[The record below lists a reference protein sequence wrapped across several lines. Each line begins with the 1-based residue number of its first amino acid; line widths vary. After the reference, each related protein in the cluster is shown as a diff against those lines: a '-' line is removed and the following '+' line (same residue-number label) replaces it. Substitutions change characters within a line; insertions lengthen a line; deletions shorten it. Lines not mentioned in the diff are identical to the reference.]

1 MSRPDW
7 AHGSNSLMF
16 DRSYTVLFIPE
27 KTEAIKKI
35 YISLRALK
43 FFGVCAIFTILLL
56 LITIMDYLSQL
67 KEVGEVGLLRIE
79 NRTLRQHVQNYER
92 IAQKSEAQLHQI
104 EHFLDRLKLIG
115 DDSTKNALRNSAIT
129 TIRNPSLPEATSIQT
144 WKDFLPTTTE
154 NPEDLAIKKEV
165 SLLDFRLL
173 ALTEKAQHIEES
185 IHEEY
190 EVLKDHKLFISA
202 LPTRRP
208 ASGYFTSGF
217 GVRDHPVFGKIKMHE
232 GLDIANRQGTLIKAT
247 APGIVVFSGTK
258 AGYGQTIIID
268 HGYGLETLYAHI
280 HKLLVTKGQKL
291 KRGATI
297 AIMGSTGYSTGS
309 HVHYE
314 VHIRGVPVNP
324 LSYILED
331 S

>member
-1 MSRPDW
+1 MI
-7 AHGSNSLMF
+7 
-16 DRSYTVLFIPE
+16 DRSYTVLLIPE
-27 KTEAIKKI
+27 KNDHIKKI
-35 YISLRALK
+35 QISLKSLK
-43 FFGVCAIFTILLL
+43 IFGLCIIFLFLLS
-56 LITIMDYLSQL
+56 IVTMFDYFYRLR
-67 KEVGEVGLLRIE
+67 EVGEAGTLRIE
-79 NRTLRQHVQNYER
+79 NRNLRQHVQNYES
-92 IAQKSEAQLHQI
+92 IAQKSETQLYHI
-104 EHFLDRLKLIG
+104 ERFLDRLKLIG
-115 DDSTKNALRNSAIT
+115 DDSTKLALRNTTLTAIKSPPTPEIPT
-129 TIRNPSLPEATSIQT
+129 TNT
-144 WKDFLPTTTE
+144 WKNFLRSDAESP
-154 NPEDLAIKKEV
+154 DHLVMKKEIE
-165 SLLDFRLL
+165 SLNTRLL
-173 ALTEKAQHIEES
+173 ALTEKAYHIEES
-185 IHEEY
+185 IHDEY

-247 APGIVVFSGTK
+247 APGVVVFSGTK

-291 KRGATI
+291 KRGTTI